1 MPTLDRDADVFV
13 LDLGDGDNRFNPDS
27 LRELDALLDE
37 VVAAP
42 GPRALVT
49 TATGKIW
56 SNGLDLDWLGSHLDQ
71 SGAFV
76 DSVHALLARVLTLPV
91 PCVAALQGHAF
102 AAGAMLALAHDV
114 RVMRAD
120 RGFFCLPE
128 IDIHIPFTPGMGGL
142 IQARLAPQVAH
153 EAMTTGRRY
162 GGADALAAGIVEA
175 AVALD
180 EVLPTALERARA
192 LADKHGPTLAAIK
205 TQMYGPALAALAQ
218 PAPNWG

>member
-1 MPTLDRDADVFV
+1 MPTLERDGDVF
-13 LDLGDGDNRFNPDS
+13 LLHLGDGENRIDPDS
-27 LRELDALLDE
+27 LAELTALLDE

-49 TATGKIW
+49 TASGKIW
-56 SNGLDLDWLGSHLDQ
+56 SNGLDLDWVWGHLEE
-71 SGAFV
+71 SGAFI
-76 DSVHALLARVLTLPV
+76 DSVHALLIRVLTLPV

-128 IDIHIPFTPGMGGL
+128 IDIHIPFTPGMAGL
-142 IQARLAPQVAH
+142 IQSRLTPRAAH

-162 GGADALAAGIVEA
+162 GGDDALAAGIVEA

-180 EVLPTALERARA
+180 DVLPIALEQAHA

-205 TQMYGPALAALAQ
+205 TQMYAPALAALAQ
-218 PAPNWG
+218 PVRNWD